1 VKPEIH
7 QDEAVGVTSDSAFRL
22 FIGLITLA
30 DDYGR
35 LKGGLGLLNSQV
47 WPYAP
52 KSLDEVDQLL
62 DELASARLVQ
72 RYEVAG
78 KPYVCLPS
86 WEHHQRIDNAGKTRI
101 PPPDPSTRGDSPR
114 TSANLGESPLEG
126 KGEEGKGSRKGVG
139 GESAADAASPT
150 ATVEKVLALL
160 EQVAF
165 GRNESSPSVEKTAA
179 LCKQFAQL
187 DLPAQAEKFAHYWT
201 GPRAKAAM
209 PGSEVLWAF
218 RVWLETD
225 NGKTPKVTKAPTG
238 KRDRSRY
245 DAMVE
250 TAT

>member
-7 QDEAVGVTSDSAFRL
+7 QDEAVGVVSDSAFRL
-22 FIGLITLA
+22 FVGLITLA

-52 KSLDEVDQLL
+52 KALDEIDRLL
-62 DELASARLVQ
+62 KELASADLIQ
-72 RYEVAG
+72 RYEVDG

-101 PPPDPSTRGDSPR
+101 PPPDPDIRRDAPR
-114 TSANLGESPLEG
+114 TSASGGESPLEG
-126 KGEEGKGSRKGVG
+126 KGEEGKGPGKGVG

-150 ATVEKVLALL
+150 TTVEKVLASL

-165 GRNESSPSVEKTAA
+165 GRNEPSPSVEKAAA
-179 LCKQFAQL
+179 LCEQFAHL

-201 GPRAKAAM
+201 GPRSKASM

-225 NGKTPKVTKAPTG
+225 NGKAPKVTKAPTG

-245 DAMVE
+245 DALVE
-250 TAT
+250 PAA